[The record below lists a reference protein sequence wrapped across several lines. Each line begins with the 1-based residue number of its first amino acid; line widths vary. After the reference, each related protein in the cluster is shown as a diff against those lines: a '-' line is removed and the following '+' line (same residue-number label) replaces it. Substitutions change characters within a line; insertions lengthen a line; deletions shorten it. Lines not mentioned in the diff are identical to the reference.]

1 MAPYT
6 DMYLLL
12 LPYIL
17 VKYPLQI
24 KSMLVYR
31 GFLINIFCIIL
42 IYFHFISLE
51 GRDCLQI
58 CSSLPNKQICKI
70 YL

>member
-42 IYFHFISLE
+42 IYFTLHII
-51 GRDCLQI
+51 GGQG
-58 CSSLPNKQICKI
+58 LPSNM
-70 YL
+70 